1 MDESALEMDIEE
13 IEDEDINVEELSSEE
28 SNPVNKEIP
37 SKFMGQDSSPTN
49 SRGKAF
55 IISLGALPKSHRNL
69 SWASL

>member
-28 SNPVNKEIP
+28 SYPVNKESP
-37 SKFMGQDSSPTN
+37 SKFVEQDSSPTN

-55 IISLGALPKSHRNL
+55 VLTLAALSNL
-69 SWASL
+69 IEI